1 MNNII
6 YTCQHCLLLLKVCFD
21 EKLPTDMKES
31 FETRRENLRV
41 ARNIINT
48 TQNGRIYLT
57 MDKKV
62 QYRVQYLI
70 KIESKIRKE
79 TAGC

>member
-1 MNNII
+1 
-6 YTCQHCLLLLKVCFD
+6 
-21 EKLPTDMKES
+21 MKES